1 MTAPLQVAA
10 EPFLGE
16 DDPRTRQIVEALD
29 PEFLRIVRWDWELRV
44 IFYPKDHPVLG
55 MPDCCVNGCSRGVR
69 FERKM
74 CMGCERAWK
83 QSGQS
88 LEDFAKMAKPRMLG
102 MRQEMCRV
110 PRCGRPAKSARSA
123 LCDPH
128 HRQRVDTLKL
138 PVEDFLRHPAVT
150 PCAGTGQCEVEVCYR
165 LRDYENSR
173 YCKAHSLRL
182 KYARRRGEVAD
193 EEVWRRTAS
202 AVSADRELC
211 LRGLPDR
218 VVAEVLYG
226 LQARTEAGSKT
237 RDHFLRPLCDRLREM
252 QAPTLEVMHD
262 PKVFATLAHVK
273 STRGVVRTMLM
284 WLGRLGATAE
294 SERRKDVWDLKIFT
308 GHNGTLDFTRISQP
322 ALREA
327 VKHWAYDD
335 LPRRRGKRPGGA
347 VQPYVTAMNLLSE
360 SLRLQRED
368 GGMHPAELRRGDIV
382 AFCNRLAFLTETGRI
397 SARTRSH
404 TVRNTALV
412 LTRIRTLGLT
422 HPGGPMAGLPTD
434 FRLQRED
441 TPDEPEDAE
450 AGKDLPDA
458 VMRQLCEHL
467 DELEQ
472 LISREV
478 RVGTELLMDTGR
490 RPEEIRELPYDCL
503 RQDPDGSLV
512 LVYDNYKSYRMGRRL
527 PIGKA
532 TAAVITTQQQ
542 RVRDLFPDSPLG
554 ELKLLPSMRA
564 NPHGTKAIHSIGEG
578 HRTWVDALP
587 AFLVPTTV
595 EENGQLV
602 TRMLP
607 FDKSRI
613 FPYAYRHSYAQR
625 HADAGVA
632 PDVLKELMDHSDLKT
647 TQNYYRV
654 SQERRREAV
663 DRVIALQFDR
673 NGTRIWRK
681 AQSLLDSEH
690 VRRAIGEVSVP
701 YGVCQEP
708 SNVAA
713 GGQSCPI
720 RFRCVGCDHFRT
732 DVSYLP
738 DLQAYLA
745 DLLRSRER
753 LMPAFAADDWAR
765 SEAMPSQEEI
775 RRVRQLIDRVKA
787 DLGDLTP
794 EEQAQISEAVAV
806 VRRSRTT
813 MLGMPRIG
821 PPVSDVHSV
830 ESV

>member
-1 MTAPLQVAA
+1 MTALATVTVAP
-10 EPFLGE
+10 EVGE
-16 DDPRTRQIVEALD
+16 DPRTRQIVRALD
-29 PEFLRIVRWDWELRV
+29 PEFLRIVRWDWDLRV
-44 IFYPKDHPVLG
+44 IFYPKEHPVLG
-55 MPDCCVNGCSRGVR
+55 MPDCCVNGCTRGVR
-69 FERKM
+69 FDRKM
-74 CMGCERAWK
+74 CTGCERAWEL
-83 QSGQS
+83 SGQS
-88 LEDFAKMAKPRMLG
+88 VEDFAKVAKARMLG

-110 PRCGRPAKSARSA
+110 SGCGRPAKSVRSA

-128 HRQRVDTLKL
+128 HRQRVDSLKL
-138 PVEDFLRHPAVT
+138 SMEDFLRHPAVI
-150 PCAGTGQCEVEVCYR
+150 PRASTGQCGVEVCYR
-165 LRDYENSR
+165 LRDCETSR

-182 KYARRRGEVAD
+182 KYARRRGEVTD

-202 AVSADRELC
+202 AVHADRELC

-226 LQARTEAGSKT
+226 LQARTASGVKT
-237 RDHFLRPLCDRLREM
+237 WDHFLRPLCDRLRQT
-252 QAPTLEVMHD
+252 QAPTLEVLHD
-262 PKVFATLAHVK
+262 PEVFETLSCGSSV
-273 STRGVVRTMLM
+273 RGVARTMLT
-284 WLGRLGATAE
+284 WLGRLGATPE

-308 GHNGTLDFTRISQP
+308 GQSGTLDFTHITQP

-327 VKHWAYDD
+327 VKQWACDD

-368 GGMHPAELRRGDIV
+368 GGMHPPALHREDIV
-382 AFCNRLAFLTETGRI
+382 AFCNRLAFLTEAGKIT
-397 SARTRSH
+397 ARMRSQA
-404 TVRNTALV
+404 VRNAAMV

-422 HPGGPMAGLPTD
+422 HPGQPMAGLPTD

-441 TPDEPEDAE
+441 TPDEPEDTE

-458 VMRQLCEHL
+458 VMRQLCDHL

-490 RPEEIRELPYDCL
+490 RPEEIRELPHDCL
-503 RQDPDGSLV
+503 GQDPDGSLV
-512 LVYDNYKSYRMGRRL
+512 LIYNNYKSYRMGRRL

-542 RVRDLFPDSPLG
+542 RVRELFPDTPVG
-554 ELKLLPSMRA
+554 ELKLLPSMRG

-578 HRTWVDALP
+578 HRTWVDSLP
-587 AFLVPTTV
+587 DFLVPTTV
-595 EENGQLV
+595 EENGQPV
-602 TRMLP
+602 THMLP
-607 FDKSRI
+607 FDRSRI
-613 FPYAYRHSYAQR
+613 FPYAYRHCYAQR

-632 PDVLKELMDHSDLKT
+632 PDVLKELMDHADLKT

-663 DRVIALQFDR
+663 DRVVALQFDR
-673 NGTRIWRK
+673 HGNRTWRK

-732 DVSYLP
+732 DISYLP
-738 DLQAYLA
+738 DLQTYLA

-753 LMPAFAADDWAR
+753 LMSAFEADDWAR
-765 SEAMPSQEEI
+765 SEAMPSDEEI
-775 RRVRQLIDRVKA
+775 RRVRRLIARVKA
-787 DLGDLTP
+787 DLGDLSA
-794 EEQAQISEAVAV
+794 EEQAQIQEAVAV
-806 VRRSRTT
+806 IRRSRSV

-821 PPVSDVHSV
+821 QPLPDVRPRMYA
-830 ESV
+830 